1 MYVRPLQHKGQDW
14 MGLYYEHYPSVN
26 AILRN
31 ELLARWSR
39 THRCWYI
46 PLEKYVFDQLKK
58 LLEGKVELDTIELK
72 QFLEERKANES
83 PVFSDEEHQ
92 GKETLRTYA
101 LTGRAY
107 PELSPVNEAVLKRV
121 VQHLVLK
128 HYSKS
133 TITTYRN
140 ELHVF
145 FKLLGP
151 ISPEHLSPEDIKR
164 YLQKCVTDGLTESTL
179 HSRINA
185 LKYYY
190 ERVLNKEKFFF
201 EIPRPKKPL
210 LLPRFFTQDEITSII
225 KAAGNLKHRTMLM
238 LTYSAGLRVS
248 ETITLRV
255 PQVDEGRRCIFIHR
269 AKGKKDR
276 IVQLSPVLVV
286 VLREYKKEYKIAAEG
301 YLFSGQHPG
310 HPYSSRSLQLVLERA
325 KKRAGI
331 LKPGSI
337 HALRHSFATHLLDKG
352 TDVTMIMKLLGHND
366 IKTTL
371 RYLHVTNRDLLQV
384 VSPIDDLN
392 LT

>member
-46 PLEKYVFDQLKK
+46 PLERYAFDQLKK

-83 PVFSDEEHQ
+83 PVFPDEEHQ

-145 FKLLGP
+145 FKLLGL

-201 EIPRPKKPL
+201 DIPRPKKPL

-286 VLREYKKEYKIAAEG
+286 VLREYKKEYKVAAEG

-310 HPYSSRSLQLVLERA
+310 YPYSSRSLQLVLERA